1 MEDTM
6 ELLPSFICS
15 APKEKELLNKQSILI
30 EDKGIETIVGELA
43 QVLNPHSPR
52 TYGGALESD
61 HYQTLLKAGLARALG
76 EGKHV
81 VSVALSVPFQY
92 MDQFRDQIGD
102 ITLAKNKTSLLKE
115 IVANIKFKDK
125 STDSSWKNCEI
136 TIQEEPTI
144 AYEFLAS
151 MLNIPPEAKTF
162 LYWHIGHGDWQQA
175 ARVDGK
181 NLPDSYARVEGLSGA
196 IQVFSEQQNLSSSEA
211 IKSWQIGSMP
221 EVNGMN
227 GKRVNCIREK
237 ELAARQFIRSVVGE
251 LLNKN
256 LRYKDRA
263 KNIVISGGASKDDIF
278 ISILK
283 EIAKGNGYNVVLMT
297 ELVEDIDPTFSVVS
311 GLSKLKTAYTH
322 VSIDIGNSSVK
333 VSVV

>member
-1 MEDTM
+1 M
-6 ELLPSFICS
+6 ELLPSFICA

-52 TYGGALESD
+52 IYGGSLESD

-81 VSVALSVPFQY
+81 VSMALSVPFQY
-92 MDQFRDQIGD
+92 MDQFRDQVGD
-102 ITLAKNKTSLLKE
+102 TTLARNKLNLLKE
-115 IVANIKFKDK
+115 TVANIRFKEK
-125 STDSSWKNCEI
+125 STDSSWKNCEVI
-136 TIQEEPTI
+136 IQEEPTI

-151 MLNIPPEAKTF
+151 MLNIPLEAKTF

-175 ARVDGK
+175 SRVDGK
-181 NLPDSYARVEGLSGA
+181 NLPDSYARVEGLAGA

-211 IKSWQIGSMP
+211 IKSWQLGSMP
-221 EVNGMN
+221 EVSGMN
-227 GKRVNCIREK
+227 GKRIDCLREK

-256 LRYKDRA
+256 TRYKDRA
-263 KNIVISGGASKDDIF
+263 KNIIVSGGASKDDVF
-278 ISILK
+278 MLILK
-283 EIAKGNGYNVVLMT
+283 EIAKGNGYNIILMT

-311 GLSKLKTAYTH
+311 GLSKLKSNYKH

-333 VSVV
+333 VAVV